1 MSQTAEQTSTSTQ
14 LKPIESLN
22 WDNSTLRSLFVEKPK
37 NPRLQS
43 TVRNANFSMVEPEPL
58 ANPRVVAVSEDALK
72 LLDLDPE
79 EAKRRPDFAEYFSG
93 NKSIPGTQPAAHC
106 YCGHQFGN
114 FAGQLGD
121 GAAMYLGEVLN
132 SRGERW
138 ELQFKGAGLTPYSRA
153 ADGRKVLRSSLRE
166 FLCSEAIHALGIPTT
181 RAGTCVTS
189 ETKIIRDPLYDGNAI
204 AEPATVI
211 TRIAQTFLRFGS
223 FEIFKPTDAMTGRA
237 GSSPGL
243 EAEMLPTMLHFTIKN
258 YFPEIWAEHNGDQ
271 LQSSHPQG
279 NEPEW
284 HKLYGAWYPLHACL
298 KMRSYLLCMQV
309 VRRTASMVA
318 GWQSVGW
325 CHGVLNT
332 DNMSIVGLTIDYGPF
347 GFMDA
352 YNPDHICNGSD
363 DSGRYSYKN
372 QPEMCRWN
380 CVKLAEA
387 IKWALPEK
395 VAREELPVFDTE
407 YDRVYMRLMRN
418 KLGLLAVKED
428 SDDKL
433 IEDVLKVMAKTG
445 ADFTNT
451 FRCLSR
457 FPTPST
463 ASTEGEELT
472 YADGGVLQYILG
484 QCADV
489 GHLVNMSSPTM
500 PPQNLQ
506 MMQMLMQKDPSLLL
520 MLGLSPQ
527 MLNSELEKARNAERL
542 KSVTP
547 EAKAASDCRAWLS
560 SF

>member
-1 MSQTAEQTSTSTQ
+1 
-14 LKPIESLN
+14 
-22 WDNSTLRSLFVEKPK
+22 
-37 NPRLQS
+37 
-43 TVRNANFSMVEPEPL
+43 
-58 ANPRVVAVSEDALK
+58 
-72 LLDLDPE
+72 
-79 EAKRRPDFAEYFSG
+79 
-93 NKSIPGTQPAAHC
+93 
-106 YCGHQFGN
+106 
-114 FAGQLGD
+114 
-121 GAAMYLGEVLN
+121 
-132 SRGERW
+132 
-138 ELQFKGAGLTPYSRA
+138 
-153 ADGRKVLRSSLRE
+153 
-166 FLCSEAIHALGIPTT
+166 
-181 RAGTCVTS
+181 VTS
-189 ETKIIRDPLYDGNAI
+189 DTKIIRDPLYNGNAI

-223 FEIFKPTDAMTGRA
+223 FEIFKPTDALTGRT
-237 GSSPGL
+237 GSSAGL
-243 EAEMLPTMLHFTIKN
+243 EADMLPTMLHFTIKN
-258 YFPEIWAEHNGDQ
+258 YFPDIWSEHNGDQ

-284 HKLYGAWYPLHACL
+284 HKLYGAWY
-298 KMRSYLLCMQV
+298 REV

-352 YNPDHICNGSD
+352 FNPDHICNGSD

-380 CVKLAEA
+380 CMKLAEA

-395 VAREELPVFDTE
+395 IAREELPIFDTE
-407 YDRVYMRLMRN
+407 YERVYMRLMRN

-433 IEDVLKVMAKTG
+433 VEDLLEVMAKTG

-463 ASTEGEELT
+463 AASEGDELT

-489 GHLVNMSSPTM
+489 SHMVNISSPTM
-500 PPQNLQ
+500 PAQNLQ
-506 MMQMLMQKDPSLLL
+506 MMQLLMQKDPGLLL
-520 MLGLSPQ
+520 MLGMSPQ
-527 MLNSELEKARNAERL
+527 TLNSELEKARNAERL

-547 EAKAASDCRAWLS
+547 EAKAASDRRAWSQWLQRYGRRLAKEAAAGADPHERVRVQNSTNPRFVLRNWMAQEAIQAAEAGNYNEAQDLLKLVTDPFTTVGEDGIFAHALAVGGAGTQHGQQAIASGAALDPEAATVPPGRSGLPANTPGGTDDYSATLAAKGEEGEACKLVKKYGDGKPPAWAAKLCVTCS
-560 SF
+560 S